1 MTACALSWMVN
12 GCSRAKRTDVL
23 EQTPR
28 QEASAPMAEPS
39 FQADILPVLQRDCAD
54 AKGCHGL
61 DPTESIAMDLRPP
74 TAFQELVGVPAKGR
88 PSSLRVLPGHPEKSF
103 LVDKL
108 TAKLRSGEGKAM
120 PLDPDT
126 GVPILPS
133 PLPLGF
139 VDGILRPWI
148 AAGAPDN

>member
-1 MTACALSWMVN
+1 MAARLVLALLPFVV
-12 GCSRAKRTDVL
+12 GCRK
-23 EQTPR
+23 P
-28 QEASAPMAEPS
+28 APAPPS
-39 FQADILPVLQRDCAD
+39 FSRDVWPVLDRHCAQ
-54 AKGCHGL
+54 AKGCHGNE
-61 DPTESIAMDLRPP
+61 PTDSVALDLRRDH
-74 TAFQELVGVPAKGR
+74 AYAELVGHPSAARKGALRISAGNPAA
-88 PSSLRVLPGHPEKSF
+88 SF